1 MTKKNKIL
9 VLVLYLGLLLI
20 FLICLKFNVSCLIKK
35 IFHISCPACG
45 MTRAFILIL
54 QFKII
59 ESFSYNILAFPLF
72 CIFGLIFITDIIDLI
87 WKKDYLSKILK
98 TIVKLYPLIII
109 LLIISWIV
117 NIYRGI

>member
-9 VLVLYLGLLLI
+9 VIALYFGLLLI

-35 IFHISCPACG
+35 IFHIPCPACG

-72 CIFGLIFITDIIDLI
+72 LLLGLAFILDIIDLI
-87 WKKDYLSKILK
+87 LKKDYLSKMLK
-98 TIVKLYPLIII
+98 IIVKLFPLIIVL
-109 LLIISWIV
+109 LLISWLV